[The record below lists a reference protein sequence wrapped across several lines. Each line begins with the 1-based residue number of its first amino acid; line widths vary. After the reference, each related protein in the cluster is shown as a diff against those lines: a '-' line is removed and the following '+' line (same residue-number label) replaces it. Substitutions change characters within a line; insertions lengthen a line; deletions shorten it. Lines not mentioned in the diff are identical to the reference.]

1 MLKNRNVCFTLQA
14 DSCTGANIQGIGR
27 PPEPAPPL
35 RRPTIGDDTQDSVMA
50 RLLAAVV
57 LTGIGLAAGLI
68 PTGAAH
74 PAGPAGAT
82 CSDNRELTDVQQHG
96 CDVRFVS

>member
-1 MLKNRNVCFTLQA
+1 MLKIRNVCFTLQA

-57 LTGIGLAAGLI
+57 LIGLTAGLI

-82 CSDNRELTDVQQHG
+82 SSDNRELTDVQQHG
-96 CDVRFVS
+96 CDVGFL